1 MSKTVVG
8 TSTRQKAFIV
18 NMQTNMYGSL
28 AEIGAGQEV
37 ARFFFQAGG
46 ASQTV
51 AKSMSA
57 YDMAFSDAIY
67 GKETNGRY
75 VCQSR
80 LEKMLSHEY
89 GLVHERL
96 AHTKGK
102 EHRFFAFANTV
113 ATKSMFSKG
122 EGHGWLGVRFQRE
135 IGGPTHDISIHV
147 RLLDSDILAQQ
158 SALGI
163 IGVNLIYLASFFH
176 ADPHE
181 LLEILTDNLTL
192 PRIEINMIDMSGI
205 DFKNIDNRL
214 LNLALVE
221 KGLTKAI
228 LFSEKGKVILA
239 SETLYKKH
247 IQVVRGSFRPPT
259 LVNQDIFRCSE
270 EKGRKLHNI
279 KDEDFVSL
287 GELTMQGLQGQGFE
301 RQDFLARVDLINA
314 MNQKVLVSNFPQY
327 YHLISYFS
335 DFRAKTISLIL
346 GGYNFAQIFD
356 PEYSQ
361 EAGGILSALGQ
372 LFKDNVK
379 VFVYPYKNEKG
390 DEHIDLHNLKIS
402 DDLKF
407 LYQHLL
413 HNAALVALDNYD
425 DSLLHIYSRK
435 ILNMIQNQEPG
446 FEKYLPAPV
455 ASLIKERQLFGYK
468 KS

>member
-1 MSKTVVG
+1 MMKTLG
-8 TSTRQKAFIV
+8 TSTRQKAFII

-37 ARFFFQAGG
+37 ARYFFQAGG

-67 GKETNGRY
+67 GRETNGRY

-80 LEKMLSHEY
+80 LHKMLNHEY

-96 AHTKGK
+96 CQTKGS

-113 ATKSMFSKG
+113 ATKSHFTKG
-122 EGHGWLGVRFQRE
+122 EGHGWSGVRFQRV
-135 IGGPTHDISIHV
+135 IGGPTHDISVHV
-147 RLLDSDILAQQ
+147 RLLDTDILAQQ
-158 SALGI
+158 AALGI
-163 IGVNLIYLASFFH
+163 IGVNLIYLASFFTE
-176 ADPHE
+176 DPQE
-181 LLEILTDNLTL
+181 MLSLLTENLSL
-192 PRIEINMIDMSGI
+192 PRIEINMIEVSGP
-205 DFKNIDNRL
+205 DFQKVDNRL

-221 KGLTKAI
+221 KGLTNAI
-228 LFSEKGKVILA
+228 MFNEKGKVVLA
-239 SETLYKKH
+239 SESLYKKH

-259 LVNQDIFRCSE
+259 LVNSDIIKCGKEKCTEHFKVPTE
-270 EKGRKLHNI
+270 EI
-279 KDEDFVSL
+279 VSIA
-287 GELTMQGLQGQGFE
+287 EITMQGLQGQGNVRE
-301 RQDFLARVDLINA
+301 DFLARVDLINA
-314 MNQKVLVSNFPQY
+314 MKQKVIISNFPQY
-327 YHLISYFS
+327 YQLIAYFTE
-335 DFRAKTISLIL
+335 FRAQSISLIL

-356 PEYSQ
+356 PEYSKD
-361 EAGGILSALGQ
+361 AGGILSALGQ

-390 DEHIDLHNLKIS
+390 DESIDLHNLKIS
-402 DDLKF
+402 DNLKF

-425 DSLLHIYSRK
+425 ESLLHIFSRK
-435 ILNMIQNQEPG
+435 VLNMIQNDEPG
-446 FEKYLPAPV
+446 YEKYLPKEV
-455 ASLIKERQLFGYK
+455 ATMIKERNLFKTK

>member
-1 MSKTVVG
+1 LNNKIVVG

-67 GKETNGRY
+67 GKEIGGRY

-80 LEKMLSHEY
+80 LDKMLTHEY

-96 AHTKGK
+96 NQSKGK

-113 ATKSMFSKG
+113 ATKSHFTKG
-122 EGHGWLGVRFQRE
+122 EGHGWLGIRFQRV
-135 IGGPTHDISIHV
+135 IGGPTHDIHIHV

-163 IGVNLIYLASFFH
+163 IGVNLIYLASFFE
-176 ADPHE
+176 DSPHE
-181 LLEILTDNLTL
+181 LLEILTDNLSL
-192 PRIEINMIDMSGI
+192 PRIEINMIELSGP
-205 DFKNIDNRL
+205 DFKGIDNRL

-228 LFSEKGKVILA
+228 MFNEKGKVVLA

-259 LVNQDIFRCSE
+259 LVNQDIIRCGE
-270 EKGRKLHNI
+270 EKAKKLLKI
-279 KDEDFVSL
+279 KEDEFVSIA
-287 GELTMQGLQGQGFE
+287 ELTMQGLEGQGFE

-314 MNQKVLVSNFPQY
+314 INQKVLVSNFPQY
-327 YHLISYFS
+327 YHLISYFTEL
-335 DFRAKTISLIL
+335 RAQSIALIL

-356 PEYSQ
+356 PEYSK
-361 EAGGILSALGQ
+361 EAGGVLSALGQ
-372 LFKDNVK
+372 LFKDHVK
-379 VFVYPYKNEKG
+379 VYVYPYKNEKG
-390 DEHIDLHNLKIS
+390 DEQIDLNNLKIN
-402 DDLKF
+402 DELKY

-425 DSLLHIYSRK
+425 ESLLHIYSRK
-435 ILNMIQNQEPG
+435 VLNMIQNREPG
-446 FEKYLPAPV
+446 FEKYLPPSV
-455 ASLIKERQLFGYK
+455 ASLIKERKLFGYQA
-468 KS
+468 